1 MAEPRRAAATVPRF
15 EGGRFLIVEAR
26 YYDAIGADLLA
37 GATRAIEAAGA
48 TYDLVSVAGAL
59 EIPAG
64 MAIAL
69 DAAKAAGRPYDGAVA
84 LGCVIRG
91 ETFHFEIVA
100 GESARAL
107 MDMSVERRL
116 PLGNGILTTETIEQA
131 EERADPERGDK
142 GGDAARAAIGL
153 AHLARRLG
161 HAMKRS
167 DKRSAARLAASQA
180 LYQMEITGKG
190 VERHPRRV
198 RGPLDRARDRRGR
211 LYARRSGVLSR
222 RGVGRLALPGA
233 DRPQPRRHA
242 RQRLAAQAGRSAH
255 ARHSARRA
263 LRIAQPPGRAA
274 RVAVTEYVDVAV
286 AFFGPEESGMINAV
300 LDALARQTRPAEFAS
315 NP

>member
-1 MAEPRRAAATVPRF
+1 MAEPRRAAATAPRF

-26 YYDAIGADLLA
+26 YYEAIGADLFA
-37 GATRAIEAAGA
+37 GATRAIEAADA

-107 MDMSVERRL
+107 IDMSVERRL
-116 PLGNGILTTETIEQA
+116 ALGNGILTTETVAQA

-153 AHLARRLG
+153 ADLQRRF
-161 HAMKRS
+161 
-167 DKRSAARLAASQA
+167 
-180 LYQMEITGKG
+180 T
-190 VERHPRRV
+190 RR
-198 RGPLDRARDRRGR
+198 
-211 LYARRSGVLSR
+211 
-222 RGVGRLALPGA
+222 
-233 DRPQPRRHA
+233 
-242 RQRLAAQAGRSAH
+242 
-255 ARHSARRA
+255 
-263 LRIAQPPGRAA
+263 
-274 RVAVTEYVDVAV
+274 
-286 AFFGPEESGMINAV
+286 
-300 LDALARQTRPAEFAS
+300 
-315 NP
+315 